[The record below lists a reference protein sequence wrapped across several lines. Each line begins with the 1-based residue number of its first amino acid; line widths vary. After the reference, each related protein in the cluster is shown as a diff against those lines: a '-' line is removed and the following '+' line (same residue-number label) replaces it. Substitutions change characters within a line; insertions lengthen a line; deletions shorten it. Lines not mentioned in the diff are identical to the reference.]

1 MENQIQNDYLL
12 FKKEQATNL
21 EEGGIKVTSLE
32 EHNEEMS
39 KAWNALNEKQQKSY
53 AKRAKAAR
61 PKKGEI
67 SKKAPF
73 ETHFSLMCFLCFSLL
88 FDVFK
93 DD

>member
-21 EEGGIKVTSLE
+21 EEEGIKVTILE

-39 KAWNALNEKQQKSY
+39 KAWNALNEEQQKSY

-61 PKKGEI
+61 PKKGNKQE
-67 SKKAPF
+67 SSF
-73 ETHFSLMCFLCFSLL
+73 
-88 FDVFK
+88 
-93 DD
+93 